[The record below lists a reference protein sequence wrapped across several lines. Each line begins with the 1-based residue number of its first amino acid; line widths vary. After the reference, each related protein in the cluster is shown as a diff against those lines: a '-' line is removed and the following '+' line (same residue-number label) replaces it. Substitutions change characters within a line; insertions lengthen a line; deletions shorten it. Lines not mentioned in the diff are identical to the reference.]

1 MYLARIDGT
10 LTATTK
16 HETLQACRFLIGRR
30 VERDGT
36 TVGEPV
42 VILDRLGARRGSTVL
57 VSTDGDMVR
66 RWLGNTTPARLAV
79 VGIVDDIHLAA
90 GDGSTPGDIS

>member
-10 LTATTK
+10 LTSTVK
-16 HETLQACRFLIGRR
+16 HDTLQACRFLLGRR
-30 VERDGT
+30 LERDGT

-42 VILDRLGARRGSTVL
+42 VILDPLGARRGSTVL
-57 VSTDGDMVR
+57 VSTDGEMVR

-79 VGIVDDIHLAA
+79 VGIVDEVHLAT
-90 GDGSTPGDIS
+90 DTNPGGIS